1 MRATAI
7 IAALVWSMLAAVPA
21 SAGPAEDA
29 TGFVSKVMDQFNGGD
44 AKAFVAAHEDDALI
58 VDEFAPHL
66 WTGAGSVKQ
75 WLDAYVKM
83 SAADKISGGRVDY
96 GKPLQA
102 TSDGKT
108 AYVVLPTTYRFVQ
121 NGAKMAEPS
130 SMTFVLRRKG
140 QDWKI
145 ASWTFAGGVAAA
157 EK

>member
-66 WTGAGSVKQ
+66 WTGAGSVRQ
-75 WLDAYVKM
+75 WLDAYV
-83 SAADKISGGRVDY
+83 
-96 GKPLQA
+96 
-102 TSDGKT
+102 
-108 AYVVLPTTYRFVQ
+108 
-121 NGAKMAEPS
+121 
-130 SMTFVLRRKG
+130 
-140 QDWKI
+140 
-145 ASWTFAGGVAAA
+145 
-157 EK
+157 